1 MDNLKDAAAG
11 ENYEWTEMYKNF
23 AEVAREEGFDEI
35 ADLFEKTATVEAHHE
50 ERYLK
55 LLANLENDIVFKRG
69 DKTLW
74 ICRNC
79 GYIYEGEEAPNICPL
94 CVHPKAHF
102 QVYSE
107 VF

>member
-1 MDNLKDAAAG
+1 MIKIIFSDMDGTLLDEHGN
-11 ENYEWTEMYKNF
+11 
-23 AEVAREEGFDEI
+23 VPEGFDEI

-55 LLANLENDIVFKRG
+55 LLANLENAIVFKRG